1 MEHIIY
7 VSAIVITMSIV
18 EVIAVTVIPFLL
30 PIVETITALLS
41 QVQMQPEAYQSIV
54 WFVLSQ

>member
-1 MEHIIY
+1 MEHIY

-41 QVQMQPEAYQSIV
+41 QVQM
-54 WFVLSQ
+54 